1 MKTKLFI
8 FDMGEVLVLDGMN
21 LPSIAE
27 HLNIE
32 PEVLE
37 KDYRKYG
44 YPMIEGFMDTSLYM
58 RHLETEFGLKIEGN
72 IFSSVYSPRTNLSL
86 LPVLDIIKEKG
97 VRLVI
102 GSNTFQP
109 HVDVIEKL
117 PENPLGYFDKLYFS
131 HEMGVSK
138 PSLSFFK
145 YILEREKVAGD
156 ETYFVDDREENLRA
170 AEEFGIKTFL
180 YSEERNSSL
189 MEEVERLL
197 S

>member
-86 LPVLDIIKEKG
+86 LSVLDAIKDKG

-109 HVDVIEKL
+109 HVDVISSL

>member
-86 LPVLDIIKEKG
+86 LPVLDLIKEKG

-156 ETYFVDDREENLRA
+156 EAYFVDDREENLRA

>member
-86 LPVLDIIKEKG
+86 LPVLDLIKEKG

-109 HVDVIEKL
+109 HVDVIFSL

-156 ETYFVDDREENLRA
+156 EAFFVDDREENLRA
-170 AEEFGIKTFL
+170 AEKFGIKTFL

-189 MEEVERLL
+189 MEEVDRLL